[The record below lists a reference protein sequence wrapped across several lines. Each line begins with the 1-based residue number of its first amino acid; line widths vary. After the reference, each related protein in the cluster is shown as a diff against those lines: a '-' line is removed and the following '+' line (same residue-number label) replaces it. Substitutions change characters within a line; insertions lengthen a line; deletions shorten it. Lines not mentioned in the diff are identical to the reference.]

1 MDLSEYRSRIDAI
14 DAQMMSLF
22 KERMAISEEIAQRK
36 MAEGKPALVPQRERE
51 VLLHA
56 AEAAG
61 PQLANEARMLFSTIV
76 SLSRGVQERLMAAG
90 RKNSLAEAIRKALE
104 NSPEMLPDMPTVAC
118 CGLEGSFAFQAAD
131 KALSN
136 PRISG
141 MKNFDAVALAVDKGL
156 CQYGILPIEN
166 SSFGTVKE
174 VYDLLGK
181 YHFSIVKALRLHV
194 RHCLLAKPG
203 TRLEDVKEIVTHA
216 QAAGQCRDYLRTEM
230 KGVHVTTGLNT
241 AVAAKMVGEG
251 DRRDLAAIASRDCA
265 ALYGLEVLKEDIQD
279 HDNNY
284 TRFICITRDL
294 CICPGANRISLMLRL
309 PHRVGSLSQLISRF
323 AALGLNL
330 TKLES
335 VPLPGSDFEFSFYFD
350 FEASVRTA
358 GVIDLLA
365 ELSATT
371 EHFVFL
377 GNYTEAAP

>member
-1 MDLSEYRSRIDAI
+1 MDLTEYRNRIDAI
-14 DAQMMSLF
+14 DAQLLTLF
-22 KERMAISEEIAQRK
+22 KERMGISEEIAKRK
-36 MAEGKPALVPQRERE
+36 LAEGKPVLVPQRERE
-51 VLLHA
+51 VLQHA

-61 PQLANEARMLFSTIV
+61 PALANEARMLFSTIM

-90 RKNSLAEAIRKALE
+90 HRNALVDAIRKALE
-104 NSPEMLPDMPTVAC
+104 TSPEFLPDMPTVAC
-118 CGLEGSFAFQAAD
+118 CGVEGAFAFLAAD

-141 MKNFDAVALAVDKGL
+141 MRNFDAVALAVDKGL

-181 YHFSIVKALRLHV
+181 YRFSIVKALRLHV

-203 TRLEDVKEIVTHA
+203 VRLQDIREVVTHA
-216 QAAGQCRDYLRTEM
+216 QAAGQCREFLGTAL
-230 KGVHVTTGLNT
+230 KGAHVTTGLNT

-251 DRRDLAAIASRDCA
+251 DRMDLAAVASRECA
-265 ALYGLEVLKEDIQD
+265 ALYGLEVLQEDIQD

-309 PHRVGSLSQLISRF
+309 PHRVGSLSLLISRF
-323 AALGLNL
+323 ASLGLNL

-350 FEASVRTA
+350 FEASVRTP

-365 ELSATT
+365 ELSAST
-371 EHFVFL
+371 EHFLFL